1 MQSVDVRLRDGIVI
15 DLPSGTTVVADAR
28 SPGGDVA
35 LLSHAHGD
43 HLYGEPPG
51 ALVCSAA
58 TADLASLRREE
69 LPRPRPTDH
78 PAVDLASA
86 GHVAG
91 SRAAYC
97 RDGGTTVLFTGDVSV
112 RDRFFLDG
120 FDPEPADVLVIE
132 STYGKPEYVFP
143 PQDEVEAA
151 IVDFLE
157 DVDDA
162 PVVLFGYA
170 LGRAQ
175 ELLLLAREAAPD
187 GLYTTPAIERIGDV
201 IEEHCDVTF
210 PGERYDSDDGLGPG
224 DVLVLPSQTSNLA
237 FVDRLVDEGAV
248 TVGVSGWAV
257 DESYRYRGGFD
268 ETFALSDH
276 ADYEELQSI
285 VTAVDPE
292 VVYTHHGFAEALAR
306 HLRAELGYETRAL
319 KRNQST
325 LGDF

>member
-1 MQSVDVRLRDGIVI
+1 VPPVDVRLRDGIEI
-15 DLPSGTTVVADAR
+15 DLPTGTTVVADAR
-28 SPGGDVA
+28 SPAGDVA
-35 LLSHAHGD
+35 VCSHAHGD

-58 TADLASLRREE
+58 TAELASLRRSE
-69 LPRPRPTDH
+69 LPRPEPADH
-78 PAVDLASA
+78 PAVELAPA

-97 RDGGTTVLFTGDVSV
+97 RDGETTVLFTGDVSV

-120 FDPEPADVLVIE
+120 FDPEPADVLVLE

-187 GLYTTPAIERIGDV
+187 GLYTTPAVERINRV
-201 IEEHCDVTF
+201 IEDHCDVTF
-210 PGERYDSDDGLGPG
+210 PGERYDSDEALESG
-224 DVLVLPSQTSNLA
+224 DVVVLPSQTSSLG
-237 FVDRLVDEGAV
+237 FVDRLVEDGAV
-248 TVGVSGWAV
+248 AVGVSGWAV

-276 ADYEELQSI
+276 ADYEELQAIAS
-285 VTAVDPE
+285 AVDPD
-292 VVYTHHGFAEALAR
+292 VVYTHHGFAEELAR
-306 HLRAELGYETRAL
+306 TLRGELGYDTRAL